1 MRVLCIDA
9 GSSSIK
15 FACYDQNAANGR
27 LEFSGEIETNG
38 ADAVPALWRAVDE
51 HAAPD
56 AIGHRIVFGGAKYD
70 APIRLS
76 DAILARLRELR
87 AWDPLHLGA
96 EIAIVEDARR
106 RFARVPQVL
115 CFDTA
120 FFRALPA
127 VAVRLPLPR
136 ALPASLRRYGF
147 HGLSYEWALA
157 SLGEPQGRIVLA
169 HLGSGSSLCAVRDG
183 KPVDTTM
190 GYSVLGGL
198 MMATRPGDLDPGV
211 ILALLAQGYTAARL
225 SEMLYEGSG
234 LKGVSGVSADM
245 RDLLATRA
253 TNPRAAEAVALFVHQ
268 LRKHL
273 GAMVATLGGVDTL
286 VFTGGVGEHAPE
298 IREEACAAFG
308 YLGVLLD
315 AQANKRGDA
324 MISTAQSSVT
334 VRVVL
339 ANENAMIAR
348 HAWSLL
354 R

>member
-1 MRVLCIDA
+1 MRVLCIDG

-15 FACYDQNAANGR
+15 FACYDQDSANGR
-27 LEFSGEIETNG
+27 LRFSGEIVTNG
-38 ADAVPALWRAVDE
+38 SNSVDALWRAVDE
-51 HAAPD
+51 HGPPD
-56 AIGHRIVFGGAKYD
+56 AIGHRIVFGGPEYD
-70 APIRLS
+70 APVRLD
-76 DAILARLRELR
+76 DAILGRLRELR
-87 AWDPLHLGA
+87 AWDPLHLGV
-96 EIAIVEDARR
+96 EVAIVEEALR

-127 VAVRLPLPR
+127 IAVRLPLPR
-136 ALPASLRRYGF
+136 ALPAELRRYGF
-147 HGLSYEWALA
+147 HGLSYEWAMA
-157 SLGEPQGRIVLA
+157 SLGEPRGRIVLA

-211 ILALLAQGYTAARL
+211 ILALFARGYTPAQL
-225 SEMLYEGSG
+225 SKMLYEESG
-234 LKGVSGVSADM
+234 LRGVSGFSADM
-245 RDLLATRA
+245 RDLLAARA
-253 TNPRAAEAVALFVHQ
+253 TDPRAAEAVALYVHQ
-268 LRKHL
+268 LRKHV

-286 VFTGGVGEHAPE
+286 VFTGGVGERAPE

-315 AQANKRGDA
+315 ERANERGDA
-324 MISTAQSSVT
+324 TISAAQSGVS

-339 ANENAMIAR
+339 ATENAMIAR

-354 R
+354 A